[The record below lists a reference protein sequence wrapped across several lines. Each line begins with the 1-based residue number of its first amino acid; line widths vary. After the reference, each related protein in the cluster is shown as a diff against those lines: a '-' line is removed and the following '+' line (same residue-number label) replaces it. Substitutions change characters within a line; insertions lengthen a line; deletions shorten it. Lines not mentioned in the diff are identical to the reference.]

1 MLVDSDSLVSITM
14 ANQNFSQVARLA
26 DKHKRVVIMKNN
38 VPAYVLQDFHAVDE
52 AEKLEQEIADVSD
65 ALMKKN
71 AYVYDKLSQ

>member
-1 MLVDSDSLVSITM
+1 MLLDSDSLVSITM
-14 ANQNFSQVARLA
+14 ANQNFSHVARLA

-38 VPAYVLQDFHAVDE
+38 APAYVLQDFHAVDE